1 MLSPKLYFLSRIEMR
16 VLDNTASWWPK
27 QYIGENAPKI
37 YNINTCYN
45 AARLQI
51 LTSNSATSV
60 KIRYYNALLP
70 ICMRSKWCSAIWS
83 RIRHVVNMSQEL
95 NTFLNRHGLEF
106 GHGQGKSEIFA
117 GHFQHHIILQI
128 WLVPV
133 TWQTEPEPGVW
144 IELEPSKSLFFQ
156 RGFKS

>member
-1 MLSPKLYFLSRIEMR
+1 MLLQRLYFLSRIEMR

-27 QYIGENAPKI
+27 QDRWECSKDDNT
-37 YNINTCYN
+37 NTCYN
-45 AARLQI
+45 AARVQI

-60 KIRYYNALLP
+60 KIKYYNALLP
-70 ICMRSKWCSAIWS
+70 IFIRSKWCSAIWS
-83 RIRHVVNMSQEL
+83 RFRHVVNMSQEL

-144 IELEPSKSLFFQ
+144 NKLEPSKSLFFQ